1 MKVMFLPVSCDLSA
15 AMSVL
20 SEHPT
25 QVSNE
30 IESLEWS
37 DLEGST
43 DNGSEDDLDEMYD
56 DDRVEDEDWEIAE
69 KGGLNS

>member
-1 MKVMFLPVSCDLSA
+1 MSSPVNGGRSDDVPD
-15 AMSVL
+15 VL

-43 DNGSEDDLDEMYD
+43 GNGSEDDLDEMYD
-56 DDRVEDEDWEIAE
+56 DDRVEDEDWEITE
-69 KGGLNS
+69 KGGLVS